1 MTVFITSSPFVDGAD
16 RAILC
21 NANGFVDRLREALPT
36 IFLGV
41 IIAGGIITAVTI
53 GVVRLF

>member
-21 NANGFVDRLREALPT
+21 NANGFVDRLREAPAPLLPV
-36 IFLGV
+36 LVCCLRSG
-41 IIAGGIITAVTI
+41 AP
-53 GVVRLF
+53 